1 MIEVL
6 LAAALSTTAAQPLFV
21 PPRAFRELKSD
32 RVEAQ
37 RLQRSGYRF
46 ITEYRS
52 RSVVI
57 TLGKAQGFGLNA
69 ASFAQARLQS
79 LQKSVPGIHVISSRA
94 VPICDSRRG
103 WVVALTM
110 PRGNDVTEQLFADS
124 NDSMYL
130 ALLRYP
136 KATGDLQAS
145 RALESLCP
153 PPTAHAVA
161 QNRPIPFTVPP
172 NWSSGD
178 VSRIAVSPPVT
189 AEGMWLRPSVTSHF
203 IETLNLFKAPALAEG
218 ATPDRYIA
226 AMLGQEQQSLED
238 FQLKTNAS
246 QRLCGDTLSG
256 WFDAFSGVHDGKAL
270 DIEQV
275 TAFGENATYALQYVR
290 LRGSPEDPQA
300 RKALLSLCPP
310 DGS

>member
-1 MIEVL
+1 
-6 LAAALSTTAAQPLFV
+6 
-21 PPRAFRELKSD
+21 
-32 RVEAQ
+32 
-37 RLQRSGYRF
+37 
-46 ITEYRS
+46 
-52 RSVVI
+52 
-57 TLGKAQGFGLNA
+57 
-69 ASFAQARLQS
+69 
-79 LQKSVPGIHVISSRA
+79 
-94 VPICDSRRG
+94 
-103 WVVALTM
+103 M
-110 PRGNDVTEQLFADS
+110 PRGNEVTEQLFADS

-130 ALLRYP
+130 AMLRYP
-136 KATGDLQAS
+136 KATGDLQAR

-153 PPTAHAVA
+153 PPPTAHAAV

-178 VSRIAVSPPVT
+178 TSRMAVSPPVT
-189 AEGMWLRPSVTSHF
+189 AEGMWLHPSVTSHF

-226 AMLGQEQQSLED
+226 AMLGQEQQQLED
-238 FQLKTNAS
+238 FQLTANAE

-256 WFDAFSGVHDGKAL
+256 WFNAFSGVHDGKAL
-270 DIEQV
+270 DIEQM
-275 TAFGENATYALQYVR
+275 TAFGEDATYALQYVR